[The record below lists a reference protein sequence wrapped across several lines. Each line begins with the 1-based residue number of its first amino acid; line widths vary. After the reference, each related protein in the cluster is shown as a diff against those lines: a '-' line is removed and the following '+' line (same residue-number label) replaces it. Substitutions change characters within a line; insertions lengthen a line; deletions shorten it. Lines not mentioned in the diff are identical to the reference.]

1 MADYKT
7 LKFDLTDGLATITF
21 SRPDRLNALSSELK
35 AELLSVLRT
44 ISHPDSGARALL
56 ITGEGRGF
64 CAGADLAE
72 SGTNASGGS
81 PDMGASLTDTYHPF
95 LTEIA
100 NLNIPVV
107 SAVNGVAAGAGM
119 SIAIS
124 ADIVIAAKSA
134 YFLQA
139 FVNIGLVPD
148 AGSTFILPRL
158 VGTARARA
166 MMMLGEKVPAA
177 TALEW
182 GMIYDVVE
190 DDVLMDKA
198 KAIATKLATG
208 PTVALNGI
216 RKLMTAAS
224 TNDYQGQ
231 LGLEAATQRVAGRS
245 EDCME
250 GVMAFIQKREANF
263 KGR

>member
-1 MADYKT
+1 MADYTT
-7 LKFDLTDGLATITF
+7 LKFDLTDGLATITLN
-21 SRPDRLNALSSELK
+21 RPDRLNALSSDLK
-35 AELLSVLRT
+35 EELLAALRS
-44 ISHPDSGARALL
+44 IARPDSGARALL

-72 SGTNASGGS
+72 GGMSGDR
-81 PDMGASLTDTYHPF
+81 DMGASLTDTYHPF

-166 MMMLGEKVPAA
+166 MMMLGEKVPAE

-190 DDVLMDKA
+190 DDALMETA
-198 KAIATKLATG
+198 TAIAGKLANG

-216 RKLMTAAS
+216 RKLMAS
-224 TNDYQGQ
+224 SATNDYQGQ

-245 EDCME
+245 EDCIE

-263 KGR
+263 KGQ